1 MIRTL
6 VNRLNEYFKIHSLPS
21 RQEVCVPVTISIKPE
36 LNSVR
41 CKTTGKLV
49 MQGATPIIKGETK
62 DLSENGIAFI
72 VACIRVGQNH
82 LVGEGKTINVVL
94 DLPNGKVHFQALG
107 QRYQPL
113 GTDAAATKYLVGARI
128 VRISETDRKA
138 YEHYLRHGCK
148 AQKAQNKSL
157 ALGIPNS

>member
-1 MIRTL
+1 M
-6 VNRLNEYFKIHSLPS
+6 
-21 RQEVCVPVTISIKPE
+21 PVTVSIEPE

-41 CKTTGKLV
+41 CKSTGKLV
-49 MQGATPIIKGETK
+49 MQEAMPVIKGETK

-72 VACIRVGQNH
+72 VACVRVGQNH
-82 LVGEGKTINVVL
+82 LVGEGKTLNVVL

-113 GTDAAATKYLVGARI
+113 GTDAATKYLIGARI
-128 VRISETDRKA
+128 LRISETDRQA
-138 YEHYLRHGCK
+138 YEQYLRHGCK
-148 AQKAQNKSL
+148 AQKAQNKRL